1 MITLYASGPLFG
13 QPDPSPFVTKAMMLL
28 KMAGIPFEAKPMS
41 FSKAPKGKIPYI
53 ATVDGM
59 LGDTHFIKCYLEEKF
74 GADFSGGYSK
84 DDHAKGWAIA
94 RMLEDHFYFLIV
106 HDRWVPNHNFSIGPA
121 QYFNVAPAP
130 IRPFIRSF
138 IRSKILKML
147 HAQGTGRHTD
157 AEQAQLG
164 RGDVDAVETLLG
176 NKTYILG
183 DTISEYDATVFAF
196 LFSAAA
202 TVFKSEIG
210 EHIRSRSALMAYLA
224 RIQIAYFPECK
235 L

>member
-59 LGDTHFIKCYLEEKF
+59 LGDTHFIKCHLEEKY

-84 DDHAKGWAIA
+84 
-94 RMLEDHFYFLIV
+94 EEHFYFLIV

-147 HAQGTGRHTD
+147 HAQGIGRHSD
-157 AEQAQLG
+157 AERAQLG
-164 RGDVDAVETLLG
+164 RGDIEAIETLLV
-176 NKTYILG
+176 NKTFILG
-183 DTISEYDATVFAF
+183 ENISEYDATVFAF

-202 TVFKSEIG
+202 TLFESEIG
-210 EHIRSRSALMAYLA
+210 TDIRSRPRLMAYLE
-224 RIQIAYFPECK
+224 RIRSAYFPECK

>member
-13 QPDPSPFVTKAMMLL
+13 QPDPSPFVTKAMVLL
-28 KMAGIPFEAKPMS
+28 KMADIRFEAKPMS
-41 FSKAPKGKIPYI
+41 FSQAPKGKIPYI
-53 ATVDGM
+53 ATPDGM
-59 LGDTHFIKCYLEEKF
+59 LGDTHFIKRHLEENF

-84 DDHAKGWAIA
+84 EDHAKGWAIA

-106 HDRWVPNHNFSIGPA
+106 HDRRVPNDNFNVGPA

-147 HAQGTGRHTD
+147 HAQGMGRHTD
-157 AEQAQLG
+157 AERTQLG
-164 RGDVDAVETLLG
+164 RGDIDAVETLLG

-183 DTISEYDATVFAF
+183 ETISEYDATVFAF

-202 TVFKSEIG
+202 TLFSSEIG
-210 EHIRSRSALMAYLA
+210 EHIRSRPALMIYLE
-224 RIQIAYFPECK
+224 RIRSAYFPECK